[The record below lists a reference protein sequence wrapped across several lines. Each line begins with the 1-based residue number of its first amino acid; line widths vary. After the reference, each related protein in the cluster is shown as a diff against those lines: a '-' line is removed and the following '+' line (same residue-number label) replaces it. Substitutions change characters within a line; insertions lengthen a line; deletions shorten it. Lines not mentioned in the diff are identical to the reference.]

1 LLLLSC
7 IYLSSQR
14 RIDGNQGKELYMH
27 GAEPWL
33 AFVHLQTTAMH
44 KVVLTSCRKSY
55 FLQHTMAGARTPKKN
70 TVVRTCNCAQNERVQ
85 QTLFFLQHT
94 MAGVRTP
101 QKQDSA
107 NMQLCAK

>member
-1 LLLLSC
+1 
-7 IYLSSQR
+7 
-14 RIDGNQGKELYMH
+14 
-27 GAEPWL
+27 
-33 AFVHLQTTAMH
+33 
-44 KVVLTSCRKSY
+44 
-55 FLQHTMAGARTPKKN
+55 MAGARTPKKN